1 MAMIRVT
8 RTVLV
13 EETIE
18 YNSSVP
24 LPIAEQV
31 MESGESFERDVILIG
46 REIEIRGIQAVLNN
60 SEAPCIV
67 NLERISEPQIIK
79 IERI

>member
-1 MAMIRVT
+1 MIRVT

-18 YNSSVP
+18 YDSSVP

-31 MESGESFERDVILIG
+31 MESGESFDRDALLIG
-46 REIEIRGIQAVLNN
+46 KEIERLYLTSHCDSREN
-60 SEAPCIV
+60 
-67 NLERISEPQIIK
+67 ISEPVIIK
-79 IERI
+79 IEKI